1 MGAGKLIDEEIM
13 QYIQHLNTN
22 KKLAVL
28 GLIKN
33 FTAIQPDWWDE
44 ISKEQKNAIDF
55 SLAEMK
61 DGKLLTHDQVM
72 KNYQRISQRC

>member
-1 MGAGKLIDEEIM
+1 MKKLF
-13 QYIQHLNTN
+13 NTSNISIPN

-33 FTAIQPDWWDE
+33 FTAIQQDWWDE
-44 ISKEQKNAIDF
+44 ISKEQQDAIDA

-61 DGKLLTHDQVM
+61 AGNLLPHEEVM
-72 KNYQRISQRC
+72 KNYSKINHLS